1 MRRGRAKWAERL
13 RALLH
18 CDRGGSAVE
27 LAIVV
32 PAVAALLT
40 GTVDLAQLANQGLN
54 LDAALR
60 AGASNAI
67 GCNPLAH
74 TSCGTKIGA
83 AVTAYAASLGGTVTV
98 SFINANSSDAWYPRY
113 CTWDNGTTV
122 VACDNSVVCVCDAA
136 QSQCPKHTYVK
147 MQAVQTLPPPLI
159 PLSIMPATLTRTLMV
174 RVQ

>member
-1 MRRGRAKWAERL
+1 MRRWRAKWAERL
-13 RALLH
+13 RALLC

-32 PAVAALLT
+32 PAVAALMT
-40 GTVDLAQLANQGLN
+40 GTIDLAQLANQGLN

-60 AGASNAI
+60 VGASNAI
-67 GCNPLAH
+67 VCNPQAFS
-74 TSCGTKIGA
+74 SCDTQIRDRIK
-83 AVTAYAASLGGTVTV
+83 AYAASLGGSVTVT
-98 SFINANSSDAWYPRY
+98 FLNANSSDDWYPRY

-122 VACDNSVVCVCDAA
+122 VACDGTAVCDAA

>member
-1 MRRGRAKWAERL
+1 MRCWRVKWAERL

-32 PAVAALLT
+32 PAMAALLT
-40 GTVDLAQLANQGLN
+40 GTVDFAQLANQGLN

-74 TSCGTKIGA
+74 TSCDTKIGG

-98 SFINANSSDAWYPRY
+98 NFLNATPSDDWYPRY
-113 CTWDNGTTV
+113 CRWDNGTTV
-122 VACDNSVVCVCDAA
+122 VSCDNSAVCDAA

-159 PLSIMPATLTRTLMV
+159 PLAIMPATLTRTLMV